1 MPRRIRP
8 PKAMPL
14 LFICLLTLSLWSQS
28 PDTVAAVRAGR
39 MFDSVSGEMLQNQ
52 VILIEGDRIKA
63 VGDARNLAVP
73 AGARVV
79 DLSQST
85 VLPGLIDAHT
95 HLFIYA
101 APKGTSYKGL
111 ENFETNAQLFSPF
124 MDQLFQSL
132 QFRTILAVTNAKLD
146 LEAGFTTERDLGTE
160 GAMYSDVD
168 VRNAIDNGF
177 IPGPRFQV
185 ATRGIVSTTGNFHI
199 DCCNLPTAAQV
210 VDSPD
215 AARQAVR
222 EQIKNGAD
230 VIKIFASRKEY
241 FDPDGKPVEIPTLTA
256 EETNAVV
263 NEAKREHRK
272 VACHAIGGEGLRNCI
287 NAGVDS
293 IEHGDD
299 LNDEDIQLMAK
310 KGIYYVPTVYVESRP
325 EALYEGRWGKL
336 QQVSFR
342 KAMQAGV
349 KIAFGSD
356 VGPFPH
362 GEQAVEFEYLVKFGM
377 RPSDALKAGTRVAAE
392 LLGWQDRV
400 GSIKPGKFADIV
412 AVAGDPLRDITEM
425 TRIKFVMKG
434 GKIIKNDFS
443 DRQGQQTDR

>member
-1 MPRRIRP
+1 MTRP
-8 PKAMPL
+8 MQSNKAILMFL
-14 LFICLLTLSLWSQS
+14 ILLLTPALWSQS
-28 PDTVAAVRAGR
+28 ARSITAVRAGR
-39 MFDSVSGEMLQNQ
+39 MFDSSTGELRQNQ
-52 VILIEGDRIKA
+52 IILIEGDRIKA
-63 VGDARNLAVP
+63 VGDASTLP
-73 AGARVV
+73 IPSGAQVF
-79 DLSQST
+79 DLSQAT

-101 APKGTSYKGL
+101 APKGTPYKGL

-124 MDQLFQSL
+124 MDQLFESL
-132 QFRTILAVTNAKLD
+132 QYRTILAVVNAKLD

-168 VRNAIDNGF
+168 VRNAINNGF

-241 FDPDGKPVEIPTLTA
+241 FDPSGKPIEIPTLTA

-263 NEAKREHRK
+263 NEARREHAK
-272 VACHAIGGEGLRNCI
+272 IACHAIGGEGVRNCI

-299 LNDEDIQLMAK
+299 LTDEDIQAMAK

-362 GEQAVEFEYLVKFGM
+362 GEQAIEFEYLVKFGM
-377 RPSDALKAGTRVAAE
+377 RPADALKSGTIVAAE
-392 LLGWQDRV
+392 LLGWQDQV
-400 GSIKPGKFADIV
+400 GSLTPGKFADLV
-412 AVAGDPLRDITEM
+412 AVGGNPLQDITEM
-425 TRIKFVMKG
+425 MHVKFVMKG
-434 GKIIKNDFS
+434 GTVIKDDFVS
-443 DRQGQQTDR
+443 RP